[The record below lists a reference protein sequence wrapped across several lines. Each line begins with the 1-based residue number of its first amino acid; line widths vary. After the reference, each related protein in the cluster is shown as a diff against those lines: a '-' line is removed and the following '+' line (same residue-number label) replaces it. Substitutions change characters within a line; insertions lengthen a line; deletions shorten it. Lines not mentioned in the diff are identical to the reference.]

1 MTRTDVVVIGA
12 GQAGLAVSRL
22 LTERSVEHVLL
33 DRGETADRW
42 RNRGWDSL
50 RLLTPNWMSRL
61 PGWSYRGS
69 DPAGFMPATQVA
81 RYLTDYAAS
90 FAAPVVHGADVVSMC
105 RHLGRFLVVSTAGSW
120 TAPAV
125 VIATG
130 AAQEPAVPPLADH
143 LHPSVAQ
150 LTADT
155 YRHPD
160 DVPDGGVLVVGAS
173 ATGVQL
179 ADEIRSAGHD
189 VVLSVGRHT
198 RVPRRYRGRDIMS
211 WLDDLGTLRRP
222 LPRQRRLDEP
232 SLQLHGDPNRAVD
245 LPALADRGV
254 RLAGRLRSVAG
265 RTLHFADD
273 LAVSTTQADVRL
285 ARLLTRIDAHAAA
298 ADPVRAIGPAERPV
312 GVTGA
317 GVRRADLG
325 SIRTVVWATGF
336 RRRYP
341 WLHLP
346 VLTAGGEIRQVDGR
360 TDVPGLFV
368 VGLPNQTR
376 RASTLIDGVGPDA
389 ELVVDSLLA
398 GRGEGRW
405 AS

>member
-12 GQAGLAVSRL
+12 GQAGLAASRL

-33 DRGETADRW
+33 DRGDTANRW
-42 RNRGWDSL
+42 RSGGWDSL

-61 PGWSYRGS
+61 PGWSYRGT
-69 DPAGFMPATQVA
+69 DPAGFMRATQVV

-90 FAAPVVHGADVVSMC
+90 FAAPVVPGAEVVSVC
-105 RHLGRFLVVSTAGSW
+105 RRLGRFLVVSTAGCW

-130 AAQEPAVPPLADH
+130 ACQEPVVPPLAEH
-143 LHPSVAQ
+143 LHPSIGQ
-150 LTADT
+150 LTADA
-155 YRHPD
+155 YRSPD
-160 DVPDGGVLVVGAS
+160 DVADGGVLVVGAS

-189 VVLSVGRHT
+189 VVLSAGRHT

-211 WLDDLGTLRRP
+211 WLDALGALRKPLRP
-222 LPRQRRLDEP
+222 PRRHEP
-232 SLQLHGDPNRAVD
+232 SLQLHGHPNRAVD
-245 LPALADRGV
+245 LPALAGRGV
-254 RLAGRLRSVAG
+254 RLAGRLRSVEG

-273 LAVSTTQADVRL
+273 LAVSTAQADARL
-285 ARLLTRIDAHAAA
+285 ARLLTRIDALAAT
-298 ADPVRAIGPAERPV
+298 ADPVPAIGPADRPV
-312 GVTGA
+312 AITGT

-325 SIRTVVWATGF
+325 SIRTVVWATGY

-341 WLHLP
+341 WLHVP
-346 VLTAGGEIRQVDGR
+346 VLDADGEIRQTDGR
-360 TDVPGLFV
+360 TGVPGLFV

-376 RASTLIDGVGPDA
+376 RASTLIDGVGLDA
-389 ELVVDSLLA
+389 GLVVDSLLS
-398 GRGEGRW
+398 GRGEGRR